1 MRTQPTIR
9 IDLNGTPR
17 EVQVGATVAEVV
29 ADLGLRPEVVATEVN
44 RALVRRADR
53 EGRTLVDGDAV
64 EVVTLVGGG

>member
-1 MRTQPTIR
+1 MRTSPTIR
-9 IDLNGTPR
+9 IELNGKPR
-17 EVQVGATVAEVV
+17 EFRDGATVAELV
-29 ADLGLRPEVVATEVN
+29 AELGLRPEVVATEVN